1 MQEVVLVKIREGEK
15 ISYFS
20 IKDLAAEPPST
31 AGPVVPPAGD
41 AAAGLPAGS
50 PVGQA
55 GPPEKYVPS
64 TKVKIGDYVI
74 IEAERGRDYGQ
85 VIAGPEM
92 VSESDI
98 EAPLQRVIRVAAAE
112 DIAQIQ
118 ENKKK
123 IEEAMATCGQK
134 ITEHKLNMKL
144 VNAEYSFDRSKFVFY
159 FTAEGRV
166 DFREL
171 VKDLARQF
179 KARIELRQIGVRD
192 EARMFGGY
200 GSCGRLLCCKSFLK
214 DFEPVTVR
222 MAKEQNL
229 PLNPTKISGLCGR
242 LMCCLGYEYQVYKY
256 LLQGLPKEGE
266 NVNIKEGKGRVIS
279 VNPLK
284 RTVVVEIGEEKRHIE
299 VNYPLKNEK

>member
-20 IKDLAAEPPST
+20 TKDLTDGVPAAIESAALPQGEP
-31 AGPVVPPAGD
+31 
-41 AAAGLPAGS
+41 AASL
-50 PVGQA
+50 
-55 GPPEKYVPS
+55 PEKPRTS
-64 TKVKIGDYVI
+64 AKIKIGDYVI
-74 IEAERGRDYGQ
+74 IEAERGKDYGQ
-85 VIAGPEM
+85 VIAEPEM

-98 EAPLQRVIRVAAAE
+98 EAPLQRVIRLATPE
-112 DIAQIQ
+112 DLSQIQ

-123 IEEAMATCGQK
+123 IEEAMTTCSQK
-134 ITEHKLNMKL
+134 IAQHKLSMKL
-144 VNAEYSFDRSKFVFY
+144 VNAEYAFDRSKFVFY

-192 EARMFGGY
+192 EAKMFGGY

-242 LMCCLGYEYQVYKY
+242 LICCLGYEYQVYKHF
-256 LLQGLPKEGE
+256 LHGLPKQGE
-266 NVNIKEGKGRVIS
+266 SVNIKEGKGRVIS

-284 RTVVVEIGEEKRHIE
+284 RTAVVEVGEEKRHIE
-299 VNYPLKNEK
+299 VTYPLK